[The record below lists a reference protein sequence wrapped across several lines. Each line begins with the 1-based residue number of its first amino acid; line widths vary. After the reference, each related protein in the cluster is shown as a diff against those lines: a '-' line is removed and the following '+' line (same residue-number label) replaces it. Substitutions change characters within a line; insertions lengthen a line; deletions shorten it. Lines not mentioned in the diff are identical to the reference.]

1 MLIGGSS
8 LLSASIMDTLPQ
20 SEQNNGT
27 GNLLPEMD
35 IFSAGYESPIGID
48 RKIYYFF
55 LSTSFSCALLELW
68 SEGTAPFEFSQLLAY
83 RAGETEMV
91 KRHMEQLENDNLRD
105 LISSMISLNPAERKS
120 ADVYLDE
127 ERGRLFPE
135 YFYTFL
141 QSYMQMFSSLQ
152 ILPPDDKIMRL
163 SSDIK
168 QIIDIFTPK
177 PNADDEKLDER
188 SISDDDGLIII
199 TAVVTSCIRGLKY
212 CMTKLRCLEI
222 LQQLSMYTTSETV
235 LDRILPYIVSCD
247 WRYQSAVQRPIN
259 LNFSFRFAVAFCK
272 RSGGTST
279 SVRIGYIDLMPLLG

>member
-1 MLIGGSS
+1 MVPGTFCPKWTYFRLGMT
-8 LLSASIMDTLPQ
+8 SAHRP
-20 SEQNNGT
+20 
-27 GNLLPEMD
+27 
-35 IFSAGYESPIGID
+35 
-48 RKIYYFF
+48 
-55 LSTSFSCALLELW
+55 TSRREINYSFPNPFSCALLELW

-91 KRHMEQLENDNLRD
+91 KKHMEQLENDNLRD

-163 SSDIK
+163 SSDIN
-168 QIIDIFTPK
+168 QIIDIFAPK
-177 PNADDEKLDER
+177 PTADEEKSDER
-188 SISDDDGLIII
+188 PIPDDDGLIII

-222 LQQLSMYTTSETV
+222 LQKLSMHTTSETV
-235 LDRILPYIVSCD
+235 LDRILPYIVSEC
-247 WRYQSAVQRPIN
+247 RPVDRVHKLIWI
-259 LNFSFRFAVAFCK
+259 FIFRFAVASSK
-272 RSGGTST
+272 RSSGPS
-279 SVRIGYIDLMPLLG
+279 SSMRLGYADLMLVFGQGFATQRREHLSRICASIDCSARY

>member
-20 SEQNNGT
+20 GEQNNGT

-35 IFSAGYESPIGID
+35 IFSAGYECMTLILFPYERLAS
-48 RKIYYFF
+48 F
-55 LSTSFSCALLELW
+55 LLNSFSCALLELW

-91 KRHMEQLENDNLRD
+91 KKHMEQLENDNLRD

-177 PNADDEKLDER
+177 PNADDEKSDER
-188 SISDDDGLIII
+188 PIPDDDGLIII

-222 LQQLSMYTTSETV
+222 LQQLSMFTTSETV
-235 LDRILPYIVSCD
+235 LDRILPYIVS
-247 WRYQSAVQRPIN
+247 QR
-259 LNFSFRFAVAFCK
+259 R
-272 RSGGTST
+272 TS
-279 SVRIGYIDLMPLLG
+279 